1 MENLKVFMGNKF
13 KEGQEVYERTR
24 PNQTLVISRFSKGIY
39 YCKVGERKSAKEL
52 IYLERDLTTRISNE

>member
-1 MENLKVFMGNKF
+1 MENKF
-13 KEGQEVYERTR
+13 KEGQQVYERTR